1 MFIQIFVKGLIIY
14 MNFVFPQ
21 NYKYRYKFWGI
32 LDFSTVFINLTW
44 AGLTYIIAKL
54 LFSSLTFRIYFFI
67 IFYFPVFLLSI
78 TGFHGE
84 NVFSVI
90 LYIYGFKK
98 NCKIYL
104 YK

>member
-1 MFIQIFVKGLIIY
+1 MKGLILY

-21 NYKYRYKFWGI
+21 NYKYRYKFLGI
-32 LDFSTVFINLTW
+32 FDFCIVFINLTC
-44 AGLTYIIAKL
+44 AGLNCIISKFV
-54 LFSSLTFRIYFFI
+54 FSNLTFRIYFFI
-67 IFYFPVFLLSI
+67 IFYFPIFLLSI

-84 NVFSVI
+84 NVFSII
-90 LYIYGFKK
+90 LYIFKFKK